1 MHINK
6 GILAC
11 GFGAWFFWA
20 SAQDSE
26 RSPNLEVMSAVTS
39 SNISIWPAFN
49 LPLAD
54 LLAKPLEPSLH

>member
-1 MHINK
+1 MQINK

-39 SNISIWPAFN
+39 SNISTFN